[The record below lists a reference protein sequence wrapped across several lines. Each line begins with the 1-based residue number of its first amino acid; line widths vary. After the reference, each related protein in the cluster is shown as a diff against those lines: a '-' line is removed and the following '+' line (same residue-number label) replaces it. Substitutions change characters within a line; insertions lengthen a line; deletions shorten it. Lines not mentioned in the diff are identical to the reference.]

1 MAILGLAQLSAASL
15 IQGFDRRLRRR
26 AVLADPYVNKKGLF
40 VNNQKGIPNGMYM
53 EVADVA
59 LTGANTATVTM
70 KLPLTGLPVVGNTR
84 LTGTEEAPST
94 KAGVLYRNNYG
105 KTVRTEKYGVR
116 YVDQEAYGL
125 YKEHV
130 NDLGDWA
137 AQYEGLEIRMA
148 LCEVFSYNL
157 QFGDTAATCVPS
169 LNSNIFVAGRT
180 IAQQAAWDP
189 SLTTYTNAVANNM
202 LQAGGG
208 SMTPTNAQAASF
220 RLFQNLAMFAQRR
233 LMWPMDIGGKQAF
246 CFVVSPLFAQMY
258 ADPTWQ
264 GSGGAQWIQFTQLQ
278 KEVQNWYGIHGT
290 YHSSIGVDIHIVVD
304 PKHPTVLPSG
314 TAAPFSLTFGYVWP
328 GDVDLRNLDNPNTR
342 DVNILL
348 GRGAVMKWDAQKLHF
363 VQQDDDYFRIMGN
376 GIHGVRG
383 IQQLRFNNIAGT
395 ALEYYGSSLVLTARP
410 TYQ

>member
-1 MAILGLAQLSAASL
+1 MAILGLNQFSAASL

-40 VNNQKGIPNGMYM
+40 VNNQKGVPNAMYM
-53 EVADVA
+53 DVADVA

-70 KLPLTGLPVVGNTR
+70 KLPLIGLPVVGNTR
-84 LTGTEEAPST
+84 LTGTEEGPLT

-116 YVDQEAYGL
+116 YVDQEAYNL

-137 AQYEGLEIRMA
+137 SQFEGLEIRIS

-157 QFGDTAATCVPS
+157 WFGDTAAACSPLV
-169 LNSNIFVAGRT
+169 NSNVFVAGRT
-180 IAQQAAWDP
+180 IAQQPVWNP
-189 SLTTYTNAVANNM
+189 VLTTYVNNIVTQM
-202 LQAGGG
+202 LAAGGG
-208 SMTPTNAQAASF
+208 SLTPTAAQAASF

-233 LMWPMDIGGKQAF
+233 LMWPEEIGGKQAF
-246 CFVVSPLFAQMY
+246 TFVVSPLFAQMY
-258 ADPTWQ
+258 ADPTWA
-264 GSGGAQWIQFTQLQ
+264 GSSGAQWIQFTNLTQ
-278 KEVQNWYGIHGT
+278 EVQNWYGIHGT
-290 YHSSIGVDIHIVVD
+290 YHSSIGVDVHIVVD
-304 PKHPTVLPSG
+304 PMHPTVLPSG
-314 TAAPFSLTFGYVWP
+314 TAAPYTLRFGYVWP
-328 GDVDLRNLDNPNTR
+328 GVVDLRNLDNPNTR

-348 GRGAVMKWDAQKLHF
+348 GRGAIVKWEAQRLHF

-383 IQQLRFNNIAGT
+383 LQQLRFNDITGA
-395 ALEYYGSSLVLTARP
+395 ALEYYGSCLVLTARP
-410 TYQ
+410 TYL